1 VICAAKHFL
10 CKAALTRRRRGE
22 GKKMATELPA
32 DQTGQNSGTPRE
44 IEVPASTAWPLVLA
58 FGFTLLYAGLLTS
71 LSVSVLGAVLSVAGC
86 VGWFREVFPQQHEE
100 PVPIVPEDFRITTRR
115 RVVERVPVAA
125 DQLRAWLPVHT
136 YPISAGV
143 KGGLAGSVAMAVL
156 ASAYGLLKVGSI
168 WYPIN
173 LLAAVVYAQSLR
185 LDPAQLNSFHADAF
199 AIALGLHGLVSTLV
213 GLLYGAMLPMF
224 ARRPIVLGGL
234 IAPVLWSGLL
244 YLMLGLLNPLLESR
258 IDWVWFMASQ
268 VAFGVVAGIVVVRQ
282 SRMPTRENLTFAMRA
297 GIEAP
302 GIIPP
307 RERGE
312 RRP

>member
-1 VICAAKHFL
+1 
-10 CKAALTRRRRGE
+10 
-22 GKKMATELPA
+22 MATELPVG
-32 DQTGQNSGTPRE
+32 QTGQGSQVPRE
-44 IEVPASTAWPLVLA
+44 IEVPASTAWPFVLA
-58 FGFTLLYAGLLTS
+58 FGFTLLFAGLLTS

-86 VGWFREVFPQQHEE
+86 VGWFREVFPHQREE
-100 PVPIVPEDFRITTRR
+100 FVAVVPEDFRVTTRR

-136 YPISAGV
+136 YPVSAGV

-156 ASAYGLLKVGSI
+156 ACAYGLLKVGSI

-234 IAPVLWSGLL
+234 IAPALWSGLL
-244 YLMLGLLNPLLESR
+244 YLMLGLVNPLLESR
-258 IDWVWFMASQ
+258 IDWIWFIASQ

>member
-1 VICAAKHFL
+1 
-10 CKAALTRRRRGE
+10 
-22 GKKMATELPA
+22 MATPLSAEQLEQSSWGP
-32 DQTGQNSGTPRE
+32 SE
-44 IEVPASTAWPLVLA
+44 IEVPAPTAWPFVLA
-58 FGFTLLYAGLLTS
+58 FGFTLMFAGLLTS
-71 LSVSVLGAVLSVAGC
+71 ASVSVLGTVLAIVGC
-86 VGWFREVFPQQHEE
+86 VGWFREVFPHEHE
-100 PVPIVPEDFRITTRR
+100 VIVPVVPQEIRIATER
-115 RVVERVPVAA
+115 RVVERLPIAA

-156 ASAYGLLKVGSI
+156 ACAYGVIKAGSI

-173 LLAAVVYAQSLR
+173 LLAAVAYAQSLK
-185 LDPAQLNSFHADAF
+185 LGTAQLNSFHADSF
-199 AIALGLHGLVSTLV
+199 AIAVVLHALVSTLV

-244 YLMLGLLNPLLESR
+244 YTMLGLLNPLLASH

-268 VAFGVVAGIVVVRQ
+268 IAFGVVAGVVVVRQ
-282 SRMPTRENLTFAMRA
+282 ERMPTRENVSFAVRA

-302 GIIPP
+302 GIIPL
-307 RERGE
+307 RESGE
-312 RRP
+312 KRP